1 MCATRSFW
9 CLQKRC
15 MFPWSGWS
23 AIPISFRKYRKRK
36 RHKTLCAE
44 IFFANENLPAI
55 LGSQGG
61 SFVSGKGGRAGSWR
75 HGKIRFALFLA
86 LCWLRMVFLGALPLK
101 PCGILKKAGEN
112 FRAAPPCSLF
122 RVILRAGAFLEFLAA
137 AARAR
142 IVRANLLALA
152 NRPLYVGIVRVR
164 GGGLRHLL
172 ALRLLLR
179 ADAHR

>member
-61 SFVSGKGGRAGSWR
+61 SFVSGKGGVPEAG
-75 HGKIRFALFLA
+75 GTEKFASLFFSPFA
-86 LCWLRMVFLGALPLK
+86 GFAWFFRGAA
-101 PCGILKKAGEN
+101 PCPASLLKKA
-112 FRAAPPCSLF
+112 
-122 RVILRAGAFLEFLAA
+122 
-137 AARAR
+137 
-142 IVRANLLALA
+142 
-152 NRPLYVGIVRVR
+152 
-164 GGGLRHLL
+164 
-172 ALRLLLR
+172 
-179 ADAHR
+179 